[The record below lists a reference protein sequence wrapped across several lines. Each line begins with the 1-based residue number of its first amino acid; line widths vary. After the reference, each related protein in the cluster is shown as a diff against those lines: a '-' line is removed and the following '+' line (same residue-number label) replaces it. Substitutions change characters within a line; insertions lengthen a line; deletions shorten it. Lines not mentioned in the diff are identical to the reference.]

1 MESAT
6 SELKALW
13 QWDATALAQGIRTG
27 QISSREAVTA
37 CVERLHAVNPRLN
50 AITCDLSEQAM
61 TLADRA
67 DAAVARTRDLAPLHG
82 VPVTIKESTDQE
94 GCATVNGVAAFKDA
108 VAATDNPV
116 VANWRKAGAV
126 IIGRTNTPAFSF
138 RLDTVNDFRGR
149 THNPW
154 SRRHTPGGSSGGA
167 SSSVAA
173 GISPLAHGN
182 DSAGSLRFPAYC
194 TGIMGLR
201 PSFGRVPAYNPSGRI
216 ERPISAQLLSVQG
229 PIARTVRDIRLG
241 LATMAAGDPRDPWW
255 MPVPLAGAPLVPPI
269 KVVVVADAAALGGI
283 GPSQA
288 VTAALQRA
296 TDALADAGYEIVD
309 ERTPGFT
316 RAFELWF
323 EMFIPEFRRFSQHD
337 SERDGDEGFRTALR
351 FLLEN
356 APDRGVDA
364 HLRALAERTRLM
376 REWNIFLAHTPLV
389 LTPVCTALPYAP
401 GFDVESAQRT
411 MQTWRESATMM
422 AVPVL
427 GLPAMAVP
435 TGTAEGLPMGVQ
447 IIGPRFREDLLLAAA
462 EAIEARV
469 PRLTPIDPVW

>member
-1 MESAT
+1 CRSACRLEAARSPRRRCCALRTHTSRRLLGTCGAHRACWPPERAQSGPTIMESVT

-13 QWDATALAQGIRTG
+13 QWGATALAQGIRTG
-27 QISSREAVTA
+27 RISSREAVTA

-67 DAAVARTRDLAPLHG
+67 DAAVARTRDANSDLPPLHG

-94 GCATVNGVAAFKDA
+94 GCATVNGVAALKDA
-108 VAATDNPV
+108 IATADNSV
-116 VANWRKAGAV
+116 GAKWKKAGAV

-173 GISPLAHGN
+173 GVTPLAHGN
-182 DSAGSLRFPAYC
+182 ESAGSLRFPAYC

-241 LATMAAGDPRDPWW
+241 LA
-255 MPVPLAGAPLVPPI
+255 
-269 KVVVVADAAALGGI
+269 
-283 GPSQA
+283 
-288 VTAALQRA
+288 
-296 TDALADAGYEIVD
+296 
-309 ERTPGFT
+309 
-316 RAFELWF
+316 
-323 EMFIPEFRRFSQHD
+323 
-337 SERDGDEGFRTALR
+337 
-351 FLLEN
+351 
-356 APDRGVDA
+356 
-364 HLRALAERTRLM
+364 
-376 REWNIFLAHTPLV
+376 
-389 LTPVCTALPYAP
+389 
-401 GFDVESAQRT
+401 
-411 MQTWRESATMM
+411 
-422 AVPVL
+422 
-427 GLPAMAVP
+427 AM
-435 TGTAEGLPMGVQ
+435 
-447 IIGPRFREDLLLAAA
+447 
-462 EAIEARV
+462 
-469 PRLTPIDPVW
+469 

>member
-201 PSFGRVPAYNPSGRI
+201 PSLRPCAGVQP
-216 ERPISAQLLSVQG
+216 ERQD
-229 PIARTVRDIRLG
+229 R
-241 LATMAAGDPRDPWW
+241 AAD
-255 MPVPLAGAPLVPPI
+255 L
-269 KVVVVADAAALGGI
+269 
-283 GPSQA
+283 
-288 VTAALQRA
+288 RA
-296 TDALADAGYEIVD
+296 TVVRPRADRANGARYPAGSRHHGGRRSTRPVVDAG
-309 ERTPGFT
+309 T
-316 RAFELWF
+316 A
-323 EMFIPEFRRFSQHD
+323 RR
-337 SERDGDEGFRTALR
+337 R
-351 FLLEN
+351 
-356 APDRGVDA
+356 
-364 HLRALAERTRLM
+364 
-376 REWNIFLAHTPLV
+376 
-389 LTPVCTALPYAP
+389 
-401 GFDVESAQRT
+401 SAGSSHQGCRC
-411 MQTWRESATMM
+411 R
-422 AVPVL
+422 
-427 GLPAMAVP
+427 
-435 TGTAEGLPMGVQ
+435 
-447 IIGPRFREDLLLAAA
+447 
-462 EAIEARV
+462 
-469 PRLTPIDPVW
+469 